1 MLTGNQ
7 IRTRFLQYFE
17 KHGHTVVPSSPLIP
31 HQDPTLLFINAG
43 MNQFK
48 DVFLGREKRDYVR
61 AASAQ
66 KCVRAGGKHN
76 DLENVG
82 QTARHHT
89 FFEMLGNFS
98 FGDYFKDQA
107 IAFAWEFLT
116 VEMGLPMDRL
126 WVTVFREDDE
136 AYNIWRDRIG
146 VPVERIVRMGEKD
159 NFWSMGDTGPCGPC
173 SEILIDQGDSMS
185 CGTACGIGDCD
196 CDRFLELWNL
206 VFMQFDRAAD
216 GTLNPLPKP
225 SIDTGMGLE
234 RITAVMQGVQSNYDC
249 DLLRGIIGHVEELS
263 GRRYGDDAAHDMSMR
278 VIADHSRATAFLIAD
293 GVLPSNEGRGY
304 VLRRIMRRAAR
315 HAKML
320 GFAEPVLYRTA
331 TYVLQSMAQA
341 YPEPAQRADYVAKI
355 VKIEE
360 ERFIQ
365 TLDNGLRI
373 LTEEVERLKAAGASV
388 LPGDIAF
395 KLYDTFGFPLDL
407 TADILRSANV
417 TIDEDGF
424 EACME
429 EQRQKAREH
438 WKGSGEEAVA
448 AVYRQLV
455 EEGRRTR
462 FTGYEQLTGQGEVL
476 AILLD
481 GQPVSSA
488 PTGARVEIVTSATP
502 CYGESGGQTGD
513 RGTLATAEARVAIS
527 DTRKPLPELLVH
539 VGEITSGILRTG
551 ATATLTVDG
560 ERRQATVLNHT
571 ATHLLQTALIEVLG
585 DHVKQ
590 AGSLVTPE
598 RLRFD
603 FIHFSA
609 LSAEELEQVENLV
622 NLRIRENATVET
634 GEMSHEE
641 AVGAGATALFGEKY
655 GDRVRVV
662 RVGDISM
669 ELCGGTHAR
678 AAGDIGLF
686 KILQETGIAAGVRRI
701 EAVTGARAL
710 EMVRDQERTLDHLAA
725 LIKTDRPQLEL
736 RLRKLLERQKELER
750 ELESLHGRLNA
761 DQAGSLLQQ
770 QGQVAG
776 VPVVCARVDNLDGK
790 ALRELADQVR
800 DRLPSGIVV
809 LGSAHDGKAGLLVG
823 VSKDLNA
830 RLPAGQ
836 LIKQLAAMVGGGG
849 GGRPDLAQAGG
860 SRPEQLDAAL
870 AAAPA
875 LIEQALQN

>member
-1 MLTGNQ
+1 MTGNE
-7 IRTRFLQYFE
+7 IRTRFLQFFQQR
-17 KHGHTVVPSSPLIP
+17 GHSVVPSSALIP
-31 HQDPTLLFINAG
+31 HNDPTLLFINAG

-48 DVFLGREKRDYVR
+48 DVFLGREKRDYTR
-61 AASAQ
+61 ATSAQ

-98 FGDYFKDQA
+98 FGDYFKHDA
-107 IAFAWEFLT
+107 ITYAWQFLT
-116 VEMGLPMDRL
+116 EEMRLPKDKL

-136 AYNIWRDRIG
+136 AYGIWRDQIG
-146 VPVERIVRMGEKD
+146 IPEERLIRMGEKD

-173 SEILIDQGDSMS
+173 SEILIDQGESMS
-185 CGTACGIGDCD
+185 CGANCGIGDCD
-196 CDRFLELWNL
+196 CDRYLELWNL
-206 VFMQFDRAAD
+206 VFMQFNRDAD
-216 GTLNPLPKP
+216 GTMSPLPKP

-234 RITAVMQGVQSNYDC
+234 RIQGVQSNYDC
-249 DLLRGIIGHVEELS
+249 DLLRGIIAYVEELS
-263 GRRYGDDAAHDMSMR
+263 GKRYGDDAAHDMSMR

-331 TYVLQSMAQA
+331 TFVLQSMADA
-341 YPEPAQRADYVAKI
+341 YPEPAQRADYVARI

-373 LTEEVERLKAAGASV
+373 LTEEVERLKAAGANT
-388 LPGDIAF
+388 LPGGVAF

-407 TADILRSANV
+407 TADILRSENV
-417 TIDEDGF
+417 IIDEQGF

-438 WKGSGEEAVA
+438 WKGSGEEAIA
-448 AVYRQLV
+448 GIYRQLA
-455 EEGRRTR
+455 EEGIKSF
-462 FTGYEQLTGQGEVL
+462 FTGYDTLSDRSDIL
-476 AILLD
+476 AILVD
-481 GQPVSSA
+481 GQTVASA
-488 PTGARVEIVTSATP
+488 PEGAKVEIVTAATP
-502 CYGESGGQTGD
+502 FYGESGGQTGD
-513 RGTLATAEARVAIS
+513 HGTITTADARVS
-527 DTRKPLPELLVH
+527 VRDTRKPLPELLVH
-539 VGEITSGILRTG
+539 VGEVASGTLRTG
-551 ATATLTVDG
+551 DAATLEVDAERRRATA
-560 ERRQATVLNHT
+560 LNHT
-571 ATHLLQTALIEVLG
+571 ATHLLQAALIEVLG

-603 FIHFSA
+603 FVHFSA
-609 LSAEELEQVENLV
+609 MTPQELDKVETLV
-622 NLRIRENATVET
+622 NCRIRQNAGVDTR
-634 GEMSHEE
+634 EMAHEE

-655 GDRVRVV
+655 GEKVRVV

-669 ELCGGTHAR
+669 ELCGGTHAQ
-678 AAGDIGLF
+678 ASGDIGLF

-701 EAVTGARAL
+701 EAVTGAKAL
-710 EMVRDQERTLDHLAA
+710 EVIKDQERTLDHLAN
-725 LIKTDRPQLEL
+725 LIKTDRPQLET

-750 ELESLHGRLNA
+750 EVESLQGRLNA
-761 DQAGSLLQQ
+761 DQAGDLLRQA
-770 QGQVAG
+770 VAIDG
-776 VPVVCARVDNLDGK
+776 VSVVCGRVDNLDGK

-800 DRLPSGIVV
+800 ERMTSGVLV
-809 LGSAHDGKAGLLVG
+809 LGSAHDGKAGLLVA
-823 VSKDLNA
+823 VTKDLTR
-830 RLPAGQ
+830 RLQAGA
-836 LIKQLAAMVGGGG
+836 LVKQLAAMVGGGG

-860 SRPEQLDAAL
+860 SKPELLGEAL
-870 AAAPA
+870 ASVPQVITEALNAA
-875 LIEQALQN
+875 